1 MTRLQRLKAQRTRLE
16 NRACSLIFKIEHPDT
31 PESAL
36 TSLEAE
42 LLAVDA
48 EHEALSAEIAAEV
61 RAQLQV
67 AA

>member
-1 MTRLQRLKAQRTRLE
+1 MSTLQCLKAKRAHLE
-16 NRACSLIFKIEHPDT
+16 NRACSLIFTIDHPDT

-36 TSLEAE
+36 PALEAE

-48 EHEALSAEIAAEV
+48 EHEARSAEIAAEV
-61 RAQLQV
+61 RAQFQV

>member
-1 MTRLQRLKAQRTRLE
+1 MSTLLSLKAKRASLE
-16 NRACSLIFKIEHPDT
+16 NRACSLIFKIEHPHT

-36 TSLEAE
+36 PALEAE

>member
-1 MTRLQRLKAQRTRLE
+1 MSTLLSRKAKRARLE

-36 TSLEAE
+36 PALEAE
-42 LLAVDA
+42 LLAIDA
-48 EHEALSAEIAAEV
+48 EYEALSLEILAEV